1 MSTQEKTK
9 GNLEVL
15 GEALGDEIIKQ
26 VVSKLDIYESK
37 IKDIFEIMEELQEI
51 ILLQASEQ
59 KAKLNSQSELEINAR
74 ISKSMEE
81 FELQFEKM
89 LNDKKTK
96 NNNKFVY
103 LMIVI
108 AFLLFALFLITP
120 PIK

>member
-15 GEALGDEIIKQ
+15 HEALGDEIIKQ
-26 VVSKLDIYESK
+26 VVSKLDNYESK
-37 IKDIFEIMEELQEI
+37 IKDIFKIIEELQEM

-59 KAKLNSQSELEINAR
+59 KAKLSSQSELEINAR

-108 AFLLFALFLITP
+108 AFLLFALFL
-120 PIK
+120 K

>member
-1 MSTQEKTK
+1 M
-9 GNLEVL
+9 
-15 GEALGDEIIKQ
+15 
-26 VVSKLDIYESK
+26 
-37 IKDIFEIMEELQEI
+37 
-51 ILLQASEQ
+51 ILLQANEQ

-108 AFLLFALFLITP
+108 AFLLFALFL
-120 PIK
+120 K

>member
-1 MSTQEKTK
+1 MSTQKITK

-15 GEALGDEIIKQ
+15 HEAFGDEIIKQ

-89 LNDKKTK
+89 SNDKKTK

-108 AFLLFALFLITP
+108 AFLLFALFL
-120 PIK
+120 K

>member
-1 MSTQEKTK
+1 MSTQKITK

-15 GEALGDEIIKQ
+15 HEAFGDEIIKQ
-26 VVSKLDIYESK
+26 VVSKLDNYESK
-37 IKDIFEIMEELQEI
+37 IKDIFKIIEELQEM

-81 FELQFEKM
+81 FELEFEKM
-89 LNDKKTK
+89 LNNQKIK

-108 AFLLFALFLITP
+108 AFLLFALFF
-120 PIK
+120 K

>member
-1 MSTQEKTK
+1 MSTQKITK

-15 GEALGDEIIKQ
+15 HEAFGDEIIKH
-26 VVSKLDIYESK
+26 VVSKLDNYESK
-37 IKDIFEIMEELQEI
+37 IKDIFKIIEELQEM
-51 ILLQASEQ
+51 ILLQANEQ

-108 AFLLFALFLITP
+108 AFLLFALFL
-120 PIK
+120 K

>member
-1 MSTQEKTK
+1 MSTQKITK

-15 GEALGDEIIKQ
+15 HEAFGDEIIKQ
-26 VVSKLDIYESK
+26 VVSKLDNYESK
-37 IKDIFEIMEELQEI
+37 IKDIFKIIEELQEM

-89 LNDKKTK
+89 SNDKKTK

-108 AFLLFALFLITP
+108 AFLLFALFL
-120 PIK
+120 K

>member
-15 GEALGDEIIKQ
+15 HEALGDEIIKQ
-26 VVSKLDIYESK
+26 VVSKLDNYESK
-37 IKDIFEIMEELQEI
+37 IKDIFEIMEELQEM

-59 KAKLNSQSELEINAR
+59 KAKLNSQTELEINAR

-108 AFLLFALFLITP
+108 AFLLFALFL
-120 PIK
+120 K

>member
-1 MSTQEKTK
+1 MSTQEITK

-96 NNNKFVY
+96 NNNKVVY

-108 AFLLFALFLITP
+108 AFLLFALFF
-120 PIK
+120 K

>member
-1 MSTQEKTK
+1 MSTQKITK

-15 GEALGDEIIKQ
+15 HEAFGDEIIKQ
-26 VVSKLDIYESK
+26 VVSKLDNYESK
-37 IKDIFEIMEELQEI
+37 IKDIFKIIEELQEM
-51 ILLQASEQ
+51 ILLQANEQ

-108 AFLLFALFLITP
+108 AFLLFALFL
-120 PIK
+120 K

>member
-15 GEALGDEIIKQ
+15 HEAFGDEIIKQ
-26 VVSKLDIYESK
+26 VVSKLDNYESK
-37 IKDIFEIMEELQEI
+37 IKDIFKIIEELQEM

-59 KAKLNSQSELEINAR
+59 KAKLNSQSELEINAK

-81 FELQFEKM
+81 FESQFEKM

-108 AFLLFALFLITP
+108 AFLLFALFL
-120 PIK
+120 K

>member
-81 FELQFEKM
+81 FDLEFEKL
-89 LNDKKTK
+89 LNNQKIK

-108 AFLLFALFLITP
+108 AFLLFALFF
-120 PIK
+120 K

>member
-1 MSTQEKTK
+1 MSTQKITK

-15 GEALGDEIIKQ
+15 HEAFGDEIIKQ

-59 KAKLNSQSELEINAR
+59 KAKLNSQSELEINAK

-81 FELQFEKM
+81 FESQFEKI
-89 LNDKKTK
+89 L
-96 NNNKFVY
+96 NNKKVKSNNTFVY
-103 LMIVI
+103 LVIVI
-108 AFLLFALFLITP
+108 VFLLFALF
-120 PIK
+120 IK

>member
-1 MSTQEKTK
+1 MSTQKITK

-15 GEALGDEIIKQ
+15 HEAFGDEIIKQ
-26 VVSKLDIYESK
+26 VVSKLDNYESK
-37 IKDIFEIMEELQEI
+37 IKDIFKIIEELQEM

-59 KAKLNSQSELEINAR
+59 KAKLKSQSELEINAR

-108 AFLLFALFLITP
+108 AFLLFALFL
-120 PIK
+120 K

>member
-1 MSTQEKTK
+1 MSTQKITK

-15 GEALGDEIIKQ
+15 HEAFGDEIIKQ
-26 VVSKLDIYESK
+26 VVSKLDNYESK
-37 IKDIFEIMEELQEI
+37 IKDIFKIIEELQEM

-59 KAKLNSQSELEINAR
+59 KAKLNSQTELEINAR

-108 AFLLFALFLITP
+108 AFLLFALFL
-120 PIK
+120 K

>member
-59 KAKLNSQSELEINAR
+59 KAKLNSQSELEISAR

-81 FELQFEKM
+81 FELEFEKM
-89 LNDKKTK
+89 LNNQKIK

-108 AFLLFALFLITP
+108 AFLLFALFF
-120 PIK
+120 K

>member
-1 MSTQEKTK
+1 MSTQKITK

-15 GEALGDEIIKQ
+15 HEAFGDEIIKQ
-26 VVSKLDIYESK
+26 VVSKLDNYESK
-37 IKDIFEIMEELQEI
+37 IKDIFKIIEELQEM
-51 ILLQASEQ
+51 ILLQANEQ

-81 FELQFEKM
+81 FELEFEKM
-89 LNDKKTK
+89 LNNQKIK

-108 AFLLFALFLITP
+108 AFLLFALFL
-120 PIK
+120 K

>member
-1 MSTQEKTK
+1 MSTQKITK

-15 GEALGDEIIKQ
+15 HEAFGDEIIKQ

-59 KAKLNSQSELEINAR
+59 KAKLNSQSELEINAK

-81 FELQFEKM
+81 FESQFEKI
-89 LNDKKTK
+89 L
-96 NNNKFVY
+96 NNK
-103 LMIVI
+103 
-108 AFLLFALFLITP
+108 
-120 PIK
+120 KGR

>member
-1 MSTQEKTK
+1 MFNSNLKKEAIKTLQ
-9 GNLEVL
+9 NA
-15 GEALGDEIIKQ
+15 GEEYKKQ
-26 VVSKLDIYESK
+26 
-37 IKDIFEIMEELQEI
+37 FEDTVRKMEELQEI

-81 FELQFEKM
+81 FELEFEKM
-89 LNDKKTK
+89 LNNQKIK

-108 AFLLFALFLITP
+108 AFLLFALFF
-120 PIK
+120 K

>member
-37 IKDIFEIMEELQEI
+37 IKDIFEIMEELQEM
-51 ILLQASEQ
+51 ILLQANEQ

-81 FELQFEKM
+81 FELEFEKM
-89 LNDKKTK
+89 LNNQKIK

-108 AFLLFALFLITP
+108 AFLLFALFF
-120 PIK
+120 K

>member
-1 MSTQEKTK
+1 MSTQKITK

-15 GEALGDEIIKQ
+15 HEAFGDEIIKQ
-26 VVSKLDIYESK
+26 VVSKLDNYESK
-37 IKDIFEIMEELQEI
+37 IKDIFKIIEELQEM

-81 FELQFEKM
+81 FELEFEKM
-89 LNDKKTK
+89 LNNQKIK

-108 AFLLFALFLITP
+108 AFLLFALFL
-120 PIK
+120 K

>member
-1 MSTQEKTK
+1 MSTQEKK
-9 GNLEVL
+9 RYNLEVL
-15 GEALGDEIIKQ
+15 HEALSDEIIKQ
-26 VVSKLDIYESK
+26 IVSKLDIYESK

-89 LNDKKTK
+89 SNDKKTK

-108 AFLLFALFLITP
+108 AFLLFALFF
-120 PIK
+120 K

>member
-15 GEALGDEIIKQ
+15 HEAFGDEIIKQ
-26 VVSKLDIYESK
+26 VVSKLDNYESK

-89 LNDKKTK
+89 SNDKKTK

-108 AFLLFALFLITP
+108 AFLLFALFL
-120 PIK
+120 K

>member
-1 MSTQEKTK
+1 MSTQKITK

-15 GEALGDEIIKQ
+15 HEAFGDEIIKQ

-37 IKDIFEIMEELQEI
+37 IKDIFEIMEVLQEI

-108 AFLLFALFLITP
+108 AFLLFALFL
-120 PIK
+120 K

>member
-1 MSTQEKTK
+1 MSTQEKK
-9 GNLEVL
+9 RYNLEVL
-15 GEALGDEIIKQ
+15 HEALSDEIIKQ
-26 VVSKLDIYESK
+26 IVSKLDIYESK

-59 KAKLNSQSELEINAR
+59 KAKSNSQSELEINAR

-89 LNDKKTK
+89 SNDKKTK

-108 AFLLFALFLITP
+108 AFLLFALFF
-120 PIK
+120 K

>member
-1 MSTQEKTK
+1 MSTQKITK

-15 GEALGDEIIKQ
+15 HEAFGDEIIKQ
-26 VVSKLDIYESK
+26 VVSKLDNYESK

-108 AFLLFALFLITP
+108 AFLLFALFL
-120 PIK
+120 K

>member
-1 MSTQEKTK
+1 MSTQKITK

-15 GEALGDEIIKQ
+15 HEAFGDEIIKQ
-26 VVSKLDIYESK
+26 VVSKLDNYESK
-37 IKDIFEIMEELQEI
+37 IKDIFKIIEELQEM
-51 ILLQASEQ
+51 ILLQANEQ

-89 LNDKKTK
+89 LKDKKTK

-108 AFLLFALFLITP
+108 AFLLFALFL
-120 PIK
+120 K

>member
-1 MSTQEKTK
+1 MSTQKITK

-15 GEALGDEIIKQ
+15 HEAFGDEIIKQ
-26 VVSKLDIYESK
+26 VVSKLYNYESK
-37 IKDIFEIMEELQEI
+37 IKDIFKIIEELQEM
-51 ILLQASEQ
+51 ILLQANEQ

-108 AFLLFALFLITP
+108 AFLLFALFL
-120 PIK
+120 K

>member
-37 IKDIFEIMEELQEI
+37 IKDIFEIMEELKEI
-51 ILLQASEQ
+51 IILQASEQ
-59 KAKLNSQSELEINAR
+59 KAKSNSQSELEINAR

-89 LNDKKTK
+89 LNSNKTK
-96 NNNKFVY
+96 NNNKVVY

-108 AFLLFALFLITP
+108 AFLLFALFF
-120 PIK
+120 K

>member
-15 GEALGDEIIKQ
+15 GEAFGDEIIKQ

-81 FELQFEKM
+81 FDLEFEKL
-89 LNDKKTK
+89 LNNQKRK

-108 AFLLFALFLITP
+108 AFLLFALFF
-120 PIK
+120 K

>member
-1 MSTQEKTK
+1 MSTQEITK

-59 KAKLNSQSELEINAR
+59 KAKLNSQSELETGAR
-74 ISKSMEE
+74 IVTGK
-81 FELQFEKM
+81 QIGRAH
-89 LNDKKTK
+89 
-96 NNNKFVY
+96 V
-103 LMIVI
+103 
-108 AFLLFALFLITP
+108 
-120 PIK
+120 

>member
-1 MSTQEKTK
+1 M
-9 GNLEVL
+9 
-15 GEALGDEIIKQ
+15 
-26 VVSKLDIYESK
+26 
-37 IKDIFEIMEELQEI
+37 

-108 AFLLFALFLITP
+108 AFLLFALFL
-120 PIK
+120 K

>member
-1 MSTQEKTK
+1 MSTQEITK

-15 GEALGDEIIKQ
+15 HEAFGDEIIKQ
-26 VVSKLDIYESK
+26 VVSKLDNYESK
-37 IKDIFEIMEELQEI
+37 IKDIFKIIEELQEM
-51 ILLQASEQ
+51 ILLQANEQ

-81 FELQFEKM
+81 FELEFEKM
-89 LNDKKTK
+89 LNNQKIK

-108 AFLLFALFLITP
+108 AFLLFALFF
-120 PIK
+120 K

>member
-1 MSTQEKTK
+1 MSTQKITK

-15 GEALGDEIIKQ
+15 HEAFGDEIIKQ
-26 VVSKLDIYESK
+26 VVSKLDNYESK
-37 IKDIFEIMEELQEI
+37 IKDIFKIIEELQEM
-51 ILLQASEQ
+51 ILLQANEQ

-89 LNDKKTK
+89 SNDKKTK

-108 AFLLFALFLITP
+108 AFLLFALFL
-120 PIK
+120 K

>member
-15 GEALGDEIIKQ
+15 HEAFGDEIIKQ
-26 VVSKLDIYESK
+26 VVSKLDNYESK
-37 IKDIFEIMEELQEI
+37 IKDIFKIIEELQEM
-51 ILLQASEQ
+51 ILLQANEQ

-108 AFLLFALFLITP
+108 AFLLFALFL
-120 PIK
+120 K

>member
-1 MSTQEKTK
+1 MSTQKITK

-15 GEALGDEIIKQ
+15 HEAFGDEIIKQ
-26 VVSKLDIYESK
+26 VVSKLDNYESK
-37 IKDIFEIMEELQEI
+37 IKDIFKIIEELQEM
-51 ILLQASEQ
+51 ILLQANEQ

-81 FELQFEKM
+81 FELEFEKM
-89 LNDKKTK
+89 LNNQKIK

-108 AFLLFALFLITP
+108 AFLLFALFF
-120 PIK
+120 K

>member
-59 KAKLNSQSELEINAR
+59 KAK
-74 ISKSMEE
+74 
-81 FELQFEKM
+81 
-89 LNDKKTK
+89 
-96 NNNKFVY
+96 
-103 LMIVI
+103 
-108 AFLLFALFLITP
+108 
-120 PIK
+120 